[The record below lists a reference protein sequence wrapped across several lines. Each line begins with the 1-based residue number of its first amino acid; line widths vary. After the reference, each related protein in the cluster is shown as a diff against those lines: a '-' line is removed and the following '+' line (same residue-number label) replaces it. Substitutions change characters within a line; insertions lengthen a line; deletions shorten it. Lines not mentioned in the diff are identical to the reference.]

1 VTAWRWL
8 SCAVLVACTG
18 CTAGHHALGD
28 YPQWR
33 GWSSDGS
40 ASAFVEPKAWPKALT
55 RRWRVDVGE
64 GYATPLVVGSRVYA
78 FTRVEGRER
87 MTALSARTG
96 RIVWR
101 TEYAAPFTPGRPA
114 AAHGAGPKATPLFHE
129 GTLFTLGISGV
140 VSAFDAEHGTLRWQ
154 TPAPVEAPYFGA
166 AASPIGAPGIVI
178 VHPGN
183 YGPLTAF
190 DARTGAVKWTTG
202 GGGGFSS
209 PILATLAGVPQVVST
224 TQKNVIGVAPADG
237 HLLWQ
242 YPFAGA
248 NGATTPVIHGDT
260 VIVSGHNLGVDAFRP
275 TRRGGEWTTT
285 PVWQTQDVS
294 MYTSNPVVVAGTL
307 FGLSHRSGGQFLALD
322 VGTGTVRWLGPP
334 REAANSA
341 IVKAGH
347 LLFLLNDDGELIVAN
362 SSRARFEPLKRYQVA
377 DSATWAQPAISGH
390 RLFVKDVSSVALWT
404 VD

>member
-1 VTAWRWL
+1 
-8 SCAVLVACTG
+8 
-18 CTAGHHALGD
+18 
-28 YPQWR
+28 
-33 GWSSDGS
+33 
-40 ASAFVEPKAWPKALT
+40 
-55 RRWRVDVGE
+55 
-64 GYATPLVVGSRVYA
+64 
-78 FTRVEGRER
+78 
-87 MTALSARTG
+87 
-96 RIVWR
+96 
-101 TEYAAPFTPGRPA
+101 
-114 AAHGAGPKATPLFHE
+114 
-129 GTLFTLGISGV
+129 
-140 VSAFDAEHGTLRWQ
+140 
-154 TPAPVEAPYFGA
+154 
-166 AASPIGAPGIVI
+166 
-178 VHPGN
+178 
-183 YGPLTAF
+183 
-190 DARTGAVKWTTG
+190 
-202 GGGGFSS
+202 
-209 PILATLAGVPQVVST
+209 
-224 TQKNVIGVAPADG
+224 VAPADG

-248 NGATTPVIHGDT
+248 SGATTPVIHGDT

-307 FGLSHRSGGQFLALD
+307 FGLSHRSGGQFFALD